1 MKANAQLGE
10 MHDRLIDFHLQNPK
24 ERFGDALLM
33 WVEDPLKP
41 RDEHGRF
48 RVNPILLLLAI
59 VSCAC
64 LRDIPGFQHGSVMT
78 AENEYRFGP
87 PRLPS

>member
-10 MHDRLIDFHLQNPK
+10 MHDRLIDFHLRNRK
-24 ERFGDALLM
+24 ERIGDVLLM

-41 RDEHGRF
+41 RDDHGRL

-59 VSCAC
+59 VFA
-64 LRDIPGFQHGSVMT
+64 LV
-78 AENEYRFGP
+78 FGIF
-87 PRLPS
+87 LVFSMVQS

>member
-1 MKANAQLGE
+1 MKANTQLGE
-10 MHDRLIDFHLQNPK
+10 MHDRLIDFHLRNRK
-24 ERFGDALLM
+24 ERIGDVLLM

-59 VSCAC
+59 VFALVFSTF
-64 LRDIPGFQHGSVMT
+64 LFFSLVQS
-78 AENEYRFGP
+78 
-87 PRLPS
+87 